1 MRYLILLLL
10 VSCTAT
16 KIQKSEALLA
26 RTGVLPQICMERYPV
41 APKMVIVK
49 DSLVKYDTIIATE
62 YLHDTLTFK
71 DTFYTVKYKPLTIVK
86 EVTKVKTEV
95 VIDRAME
102 SLLKSRITQLEADNS
117 TLTANV
123 SKYKGRSKTLLN
135 WLLIALAAFVG
146 YSIRKPFSSLL
157 KWYFPKIKL

>member
-1 MRYLILLLL
+1 
-10 VSCTAT
+10 
-16 KIQKSEALLA
+16 
-26 RTGVLPQICMERYPV
+26 MERYPV

-49 DSLVKYDTIIATE
+49 DSLVKYDTIVATE

-71 DTFYTVKYKPLTIVK
+71 DTFYTVKYKPLTIIK

-95 VIDRAME
+95 VVDRAME

-157 KWYFPKIKL
+157 KWYFPKLKL

>member
-49 DSLVKYDTIIATE
+49 DSLVKYDTIIGTE

-71 DTFYTVKYKPLTIVK
+71 DTFYTVKYKPLTLIK
-86 EVTKVKTEV
+86 EVVRVKTEV
-95 VIDRAME
+95 VVDRAME
-102 SLLKSRITQLEADNS
+102 SLQKSRITQLEAEIS

-123 SKYKGRSKTLLN
+123 SKYKGRSKMLLN

-157 KWYFPKIKL
+157 KWYFPKLKL

>member
-62 YLHDTLTFK
+62 YLHDTLSFK

-95 VIDRAME
+95 IVDRAME

-157 KWYFPKIKL
+157 KWYFPKLKL

>member
-49 DSLVKYDTIIATE
+49 DSLVKYDTIVATE

-71 DTFYTVKYKPLTIVK
+71 DTFYTVKYKPLTIIK

-95 VIDRAME
+95 VVDRAME

-157 KWYFPKIKL
+157 KWYFPKLKL

>member
-49 DSLVKYDTIIATE
+49 DSLVKYDTIVATE

-71 DTFYTVKYKPLTIVK
+71 DTFYTVKYKPLTIIK

-95 VIDRAME
+95 VVDRAME

-117 TLTANV
+117 NLTANV

-157 KWYFPKIKL
+157 KWYFPKLKL

>member
-49 DSLVKYDTIIATE
+49 DSLVKYDTIVATE

-86 EVTKVKTEV
+86 ELTKVKTEV
-95 VIDRAME
+95 VVDRAME

-157 KWYFPKIKL
+157 KWYFPKLKL